1 MRNAKYKGKT
11 TLNAKYIVEEEQLQ
25 ILHFRGADSKYT
37 EIFEVAQITSVDNS
51 AFKCYLFDL
60 FHLKSFVQHLDS
72 QAQKSQR

>member
-1 MRNAKYKGKT
+1 MG
-11 TLNAKYIVEEEQLQ
+11 V
-25 ILHFRGADSKYT
+25 FRGADSKYT

>member
-1 MRNAKYKGKT
+1 MG
-11 TLNAKYIVEEEQLQ
+11 V
-25 ILHFRGADSKYT
+25 FRGADSKYT

-72 QAQKSQR
+72 QAQKSQRQVLPAALYFMWS